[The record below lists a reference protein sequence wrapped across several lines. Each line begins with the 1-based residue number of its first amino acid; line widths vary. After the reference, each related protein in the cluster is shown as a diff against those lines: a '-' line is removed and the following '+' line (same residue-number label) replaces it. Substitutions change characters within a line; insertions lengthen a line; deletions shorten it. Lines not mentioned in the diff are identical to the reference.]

1 MNKLKWV
8 ILIIYA
14 SSLALFRSMKLGLL
28 SYLPVKK
35 DIYVSVWFGGLA
47 NNIIQLAH
55 VEYLSKRFGFTIHIP
70 PHSLL
75 RVGDKYKLH
84 NIKPRE
90 FQQSS
95 YFPSTSSTVI
105 YDLLTR
111 PETSVGPAFSLFQ
124 RMFWQFDILPFSPEL
139 ADYRHVLRHE
149 LFPIIPQHADE
160 LIKDDTLVIHIR
172 SGDVFWEDLTRL
184 HKGYIQPPLSFYLE
198 IINKFNFKDIV
209 IVTQDDFKNPCINEL
224 KRLMP
229 DIRIQ
234 TSNILDDIST
244 IISARNLVI
253 AHSSF
258 SLCLGL
264 ASDKLKRMFIPQ
276 FDITNKFYYT
286 RAPFWPNIYKYS
298 FVAKTSI
305 SHFRNLDCDVRL
317 VTIRDYVPIGAWQ
330 NTPQQRDLML
340 AHSRDLINFR

>member
-105 YDLLTR
+105 YDLYYSHGR
-111 PETSVGPAFSLFQ
+111 
-124 RMFWQFDILPFSPEL
+124 R
-139 ADYRHVLRHE
+139 R
-149 LFPIIPQHADE
+149 
-160 LIKDDTLVIHIR
+160 
-172 SGDVFWEDLTRL
+172 
-184 HKGYIQPPLSFYLE
+184 PLSLARHFRC
-198 IINKFNFKDIV
+198 FSG
-209 IVTQDDFKNPCINEL
+209 C
-224 KRLMP
+224 
-229 DIRIQ
+229 
-234 TSNILDDIST
+234 SGSST
-244 IISARNLVI
+244 YCHFLPSLPITGMCYDM
-253 AHSSF
+253 SSF
-258 SLCLGL
+258 PS
-264 ASDKLKRMFIPQ
+264 SPSMPM
-276 FDITNKFYYT
+276 
-286 RAPFWPNIYKYS
+286 S
-298 FVAKTSI
+298 
-305 SHFRNLDCDVRL
+305 
-317 VTIRDYVPIGAWQ
+317 
-330 NTPQQRDLML
+330 
-340 AHSRDLINFR
+340 